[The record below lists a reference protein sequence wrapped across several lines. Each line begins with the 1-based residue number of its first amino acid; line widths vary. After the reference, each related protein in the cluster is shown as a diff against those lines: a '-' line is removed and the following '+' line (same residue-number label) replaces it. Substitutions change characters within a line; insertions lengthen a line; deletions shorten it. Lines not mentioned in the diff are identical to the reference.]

1 MDARRKRILF
11 IIMGLCYAV
20 SLILIVVAYNL
31 LDVFDSNSL
40 TFSQFRYIATSLNLV
55 GWALLLYI
63 LYYRYKDKLPPI
75 GSD

>member
-1 MDARRKRILF
+1 MDARRRHILF

-20 SLILIVVAYNL
+20 SLILVVVAYNL
-31 LDVFDSNSL
+31 GLDSNSF
-40 TFSQFRYIATSLNLV
+40 TFSLFQYGAISINLV

-63 LYYRYKDKLPPI
+63 LYYQYKEKLPPI